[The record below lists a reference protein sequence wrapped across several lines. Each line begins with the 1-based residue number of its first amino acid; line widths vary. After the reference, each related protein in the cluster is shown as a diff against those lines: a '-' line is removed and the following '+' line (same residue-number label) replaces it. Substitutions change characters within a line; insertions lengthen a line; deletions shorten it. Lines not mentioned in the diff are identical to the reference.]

1 MRMCCGCNKRFEQH
15 RLIRLQ
21 VSPETQALMPV
32 ERKETGRSAWV
43 CFHIECIRKICKHP
57 KRLSRSLKARP
68 KVDLLRGTLYDWILE
83 KLRKQFEQMHKD
95 GVVTVSTYRTHK
107 LTPHTQYIFPV
118 ELYSTLNLDC
128 LNLDSAQITNHEHI
142 QIHKHHLLQSS
153 IRYADLLVELK
164 LDSIA

>member
-21 VSPETQALMPV
+21 VSPETQALVPV

-57 KRLSRSLKARP
+57 KRLSRSLRARP
-68 KVDLLRGTLYDWILE
+68 RVDLLTGTLYDWILE
-83 KLRKQFEQMHKD
+83 KLRQQFKQMHKD
-95 GVVTVSTYRTHK
+95 GVVAVSTHCTHK
-107 LTPHTQYIFPV
+107 PILHIPYIFPV
-118 ELYSTLNLDC
+118 ELYSTLHLDC
-128 LNLDSAQITNHEHI
+128 LNLDSEQVMNDEYI
-142 QIHKHHLLQSS
+142 QIHKHHLLQST
-153 IRYADLLVELK
+153 IRYADLWVELK